1 MPDTMRK
8 VPRSMATMV
17 FDPFAKRRTD
27 ITPEAEEQNYR
38 QAFTT
43 YCGECMEAYGLQA
56 GKLANRR
63 VGECGICGN
72 DGFLVG
78 NMSADSSGVSAAKSF
93 IEFKLK
99 AESILSVEHQPGKDL
114 E

>member
-1 MPDTMRK
+1 METMRK

-27 ITPEAEEQNYR
+27 IPPEVEEQNYQ

-78 NMSADSSGVSAAKSF
+78 NMGNETMEIHNARSCYSD
-93 IEFKLK
+93 
-99 AESILSVEHQPGKDL
+99 EHQPGKDL
-114 E
+114 